1 LLIKIKNSF
10 WKDKKVVVTGH
21 TGFKG
26 SWLSL
31 WLKLMG
37 AEVYGISLP
46 PKKISLYKTIKLEN
60 IVNGSFFLDIRDRKK
75 ITSLLIRLN
84 PEIVFHLA
92 AQPIVR
98 RSYFYP
104 LETYDVNITGTINVL
119 NSFRYIKRLRS
130 AVIVTT
136 DKCYLDKNIKTPY
149 KENDRLGGDD
159 PYSCSKAA
167 VELIVESFRN
177 SFFSKNKKIFIA
189 TARSGNIIGGG
200 DWGVDRLIP
209 DLMRSILRK
218 NILKIRYPN
227 STRPWQYIL
236 EPLSGYLLL
245 AEKLFQKKNI
255 FCSSF
260 NFGPLISKK
269 IKVITLIKF
278 FTKYFEFK
286 IPYKLNKLKH
296 YKETKYLSL
305 NTSKAQKILRWKP
318 KLNFIQSVNLTANWY
333 KKFIKFDKKNLLDE
347 TIDQIIKYSNL
358 KKNER

>member
-1 LLIKIKNSF
+1 MLIKIKNSF

-37 AEVYGISLP
+37 AKVYGISLP
-46 PKKISLYKTIKLEN
+46 PKKLSLYKTIKLEN
-60 IVNGSFFLDIRDRKK
+60 IVNGSFLLDIRDRKK

-84 PEIVFHLA
+84 PEIIFHLA

-136 DKCYLDKNIKTPY
+136 DKCYLDKNTKTPY

-218 NILKIRYPN
+218 KILKIRYPN

-245 AEKLFQKKNI
+245 AEKLFKKKNI

-278 FTKYFEFK
+278 FAKYFEFK
-286 IPYKLNKLKH
+286 IPYKLSKLKY

-305 NTSKAQKILRWKP
+305 NTSKAQEILRWKP
-318 KLNFIQSVNLTANWY
+318 KLNFIQSVSLTANWY
-333 KKFIKFDKKNLLDE
+333 KKFIKFDKKNLLIE
-347 TIDQIIKYSNL
+347 TINQIIKYSNI